1 MLLAHGEESVV
12 VPTMVL
18 LLTQVH
24 FLSIYSYRINSCK
37 ILCTYGIN
45 NKRISSSSSNNY
57 LLFIYT
63 NYVTFNYNT

>member
-24 FLSIYSYRINSCK
+24 FLSVYSYRINSCK

-45 NKRISSSSSNNY
+45 NKRIISSSSSKKSNN
-57 LLFIYT
+57 
-63 NYVTFNYNT
+63 NTGLQ

>member
-1 MLLAHGEESVV
+1 MLLAHGKESVV

-45 NKRISSSSSNNY
+45 NKRISSSG
-57 LLFIYT
+57 
-63 NYVTFNYNT
+63 FNQ